1 MAKVEST
8 RTFVEATLNVSELL
22 FGPYAR
28 LYGYAGSLVMLT
40 MILVMSVRLFTS
52 RRRKAYLSLTASVLV
67 FLVYYVVMI
76 AGSLFGAQD
85 EARLD
90 LAAQTIHVVAFI
102 MMNRAIYQ
110 LYNSTQKRH
119 HLYFYASLLLTLL
132 LALFRIF
139 VPSLFEGAPEQL
151 AELGRI
157 GPDVY
162 LLLLVFIC
170 FIFIPAQIGQ
180 MRRYQFG
187 LLVFFSIHLSYL
199 INRYMLE
206 TPSPVL
212 TFVELYAPLLY
223 YFILFMLFFERIVE
237 LMQASMHSAI
247 TDGLTGLYNRRYMLS
262 KTNQYI
268 RLGYPVS
275 VLFSDIDNFKKL
287 NDTKG
292 HHAGDEALKAV
303 ARIMMEESEE
313 IGFAGR
319 FGGEEM
325 VVLVTDPSI
334 DMGKF
339 SEKVRGRIEAETGV
353 TVSIGYSKTKSR
365 EDDVSAEQ
373 LIAQADQAMY
383 KAKTTGK
390 NKVVKF
396 TVSLGNAAK

>member
-1 MAKVEST
+1 M
-8 RTFVEATLNVSELL
+8 NVSELL

-132 LALFRIF
+132 FALFRLF

-180 MRRYQFG
+180 MRTYQFG

-212 TFVELYAPLLY
+212 SFVELYAPLLY

-237 LMQASMHSAI
+237 LMQASLHSAI

-262 KTNQYI
+262 RTNQYI

-396 TVSLGNAAK
+396 TASLGNAAK